1 MIDPVTIGLA
11 IQGVKLVVNGIKA
24 AADEAKEAF
33 DSINECVESGKT
45 LADSIAPVKQF
56 FSAAGKYETNRLQLE
71 KAKEEQEQAI
81 ERGESMDDHMS
92 DAEYVMELMAIDRQI
107 KQYYADIKHLFIYH
121 FQEPG
126 MWEEFSQR
134 MNKLR
139 SDREAKAEAKRRA
152 ETEKKLKE
160 KADIMRRRRQYA
172 KRIESFQMVLAGIVI
187 IGIIVGFVFFMQWMI
202 QQGGMK

>member
-11 IQGVKLVVNGIKA
+11 IQGVKLVVNGIKS

-71 KAKEEQEQAI
+71 KAKEEQEEAI
-81 ERGESMDDHMS
+81 ERGESIADHMS

-126 MWEEFSQR
+126 MWEEFWQR

-152 ETEKKLKE
+152 ETEKRLQE
-160 KADIMRRRRQYA
+160 KAEIMRRRRLYA
-172 KRIESFQMVLAGIVI
+172 KRVEHFQMFVASIVI
-187 IGIIVGFVFFMQWMI
+187 VGMIVGFLFFMQWMI
-202 QQGGMK
+202 QQGG